1 MRLSEAGSPERGLTG
16 GGRHVRALESLP
28 DEPPRDELPLHP
40 VHVVGDRY
48 RTFAENDRVTTSG
61 AVAKALTTPAP
72 LLSDQVLLVPG
83 QGVTEEDWHTL
94 AAAPTQRTV
103 RFGAAPAPALDGSEV
118 LKLRSENVLLA
129 ALRETGPVTYTAEL
143 VVHADSEMVQDH
155 TAERQHLPGMLLMEA
170 SCQMIIAVTGRFLAS
185 RGVTD
190 AYYTVMHHFEIDFR
204 RFVFPLPAQ
213 LPLTVDEMGDLTGG
227 PDRIPFAVTSSPR
240 HAAPG
245 GPGAGRPSR
254 RWSTPG

>member
-1 MRLSEAGSPERGLTG
+1 
-16 GGRHVRALESLP
+16 
-28 DEPPRDELPLHP
+28 
-40 VHVVGDRY
+40 
-48 RTFAENDRVTTSG
+48 
-61 AVAKALTTPAP
+61 
-72 LLSDQVLLVPG
+72 
-83 QGVTEEDWHTL
+83 
-94 AAAPTQRTV
+94 
-103 RFGAAPAPALDGSEV
+103 
-118 LKLRSENVLLA
+118 
-129 ALRETGPVTYTAEL
+129 
-143 VVHADSEMVQDH
+143 MVQDH

-213 LPLTVDEMGDLTGG
+213 LPLTFDEMGDLTGG